1 MRRIALLLSA
11 LVLAFGLSGCAT
23 VVNDQKE
30 KIAVRSEPVG
40 AVVSVECGASPVY
53 GGVTP
58 AVIIIERTA
67 DPCAVTIA
75 KEGFEAQRVQLERQ
89 VSRAVKGNK
98 VPGVVAGSLLGFIAF
113 LVTMDGDVL
122 DPVDAAQGGWEVGN
136 ALGEAPGNA
145 IDRKTGAAY
154 KHVPGTVFVRLD
166 PLR

>member
-1 MRRIALLLSA
+1 MRHIALLLSA
-11 LVLAFGLSGCAT
+11 LVLVGCAT

-30 KIAVRSEPVG
+30 KIAVRSEPAG
-40 AVVSVECGASPVY
+40 AVVSVECGTSPVY

-89 VSRAVKGNK
+89 FSRATRGNK

-113 LVTMDGDVL
+113 IVSIDSDFI

-154 KHVPGTVFVRLD
+154 KHAPATIFVRLD
-166 PLR
+166 PLQ

>member
-1 MRRIALLLSA
+1 MRRIALLLFP
-11 LVLAFGLSGCAT
+11 LVLARCAT

-30 KIAVRSEPVG
+30 KIAVRSEPAG
-40 AVVSVECGASPVY
+40 AVVSVECGTTPVY

-58 AVIIIERTA
+58 AVILIERTA
-67 DPCAVTIA
+67 DPCVFTIA
-75 KEGFEAQRVQLERQ
+75 KEGFAEQRVELERQ
-89 VSRAVKGNK
+89 LSRATKGNK
-98 VPGVVAGSLLGFIAF
+98 VPGIVAGSLLGFIAF

>member
-1 MRRIALLLSA
+1 MRRIALLLFPLA
-11 LVLAFGLSGCAT
+11 LAVVLSGCAT

-30 KIAVRSEPVG
+30 KIAVRSEPAG
-40 AVVSVECGASPVY
+40 AVVSVECGTTPVY

-75 KEGFEAQRVQLERQ
+75 KEGFEAQRVELQRQ
-89 VSRAVKGNK
+89 ISRAMKGNR
-98 VPGVVAGSLLGFIAF
+98 VPGVIAGSLLGVIAF
-113 LVTMDGDVL
+113 LATTDGDFL
-122 DPVDAAQGGWEVGN
+122 DSVDAAQGGWEVGN

-154 KHVPGTVFVRLD
+154 KHVPATVFVRLD
-166 PLR
+166 PLP

>member
-1 MRRIALLLSA
+1 MRRIALLLFPLA
-11 LVLAFGLSGCAT
+11 LAVVLSGCAT

-30 KIAVRSEPVG
+30 KIAVRSEPAG
-40 AVVSVECGASPVY
+40 AVVSVECGTTPVY

-75 KEGFEAQRVQLERQ
+75 KEGFEAQRVELQRQ
-89 VSRAVKGNK
+89 ISRAMKGNR
-98 VPGVVAGSLLGFIAF
+98 VPGVIAGSLLGVIAF
-113 LVTMDGDVL
+113 LATMDGDFL

-154 KHVPGTVFVRLD
+154 KHVPATVFVRLD
-166 PLR
+166 PLP